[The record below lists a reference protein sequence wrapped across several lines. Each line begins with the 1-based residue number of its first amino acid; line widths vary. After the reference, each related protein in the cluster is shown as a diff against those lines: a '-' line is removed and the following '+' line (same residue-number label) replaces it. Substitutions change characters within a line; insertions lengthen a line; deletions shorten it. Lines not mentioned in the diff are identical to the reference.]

1 MIISISSLIKK
12 VILVG
17 GFNMLTVIKFL
28 LNPDTPFTTREKFF
42 IISKAYL
49 PKWLNNILWI
59 YKKDNF
65 K

>member
-17 GFNMLTVIKFL
+17 VFNMLKIIKFL
-28 LNPDTPFTTREKFF
+28 LNPDTPFTPREKFF

-49 PKWLNNILWI
+49 PKWINDVLWI
-59 YKKDNF
+59 YR
-65 K
+65 